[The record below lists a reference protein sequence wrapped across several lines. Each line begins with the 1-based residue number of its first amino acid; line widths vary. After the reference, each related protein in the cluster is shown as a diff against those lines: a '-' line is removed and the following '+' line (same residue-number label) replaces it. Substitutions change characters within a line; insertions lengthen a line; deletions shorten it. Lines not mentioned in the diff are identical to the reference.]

1 MKKVATGALGSA
13 AKKGPA
19 AAVEALQMLVK
30 AHADYTRISETEQTQ
45 REQIRQR
52 GLVEL
57 TRLRNQRE
65 TLQQYLD
72 LAFAERK
79 HIITQSFEQLDRAI
93 ARGDLDIADKCLSTI
108 ITVAKESPLAQVKS
122 VMQAMSDKN
131 VDVIDI

>member
-1 MKKVATGALGSA
+1 MKKVASKALGSA

-45 REQIRQR
+45 RERIRQR

-57 TRLRNQRE
+57 TRLRHQRE

-72 LAFAERK
+72 LTFAERK
-79 HIITQSFEQLDRAI
+79 LIISQSFERLDNAI
-93 ARGDLDIADKCLSTI
+93 AQGDLDFADKCLSTI
-108 ITVAKESPLAQVKS
+108 IAVAKESPLAQVNA
-122 VMQAMSDKN
+122 VMRAMSDKD